1 MNEDN
6 PAIAPT
12 DDDELVAYLDGEI
25 DASGAARVERRL
37 ADDPQ
42 FRAKLTRLQ
51 QAWDLLDSLQRTEAD
66 DDFTRSTVEMVA
78 LRAEGDVQTENQ
90 AVRRSRSLAWLGLA
104 TAACLAAVLGYMGL
118 SKRLSRPNRELVR
131 DLPVIEKIDEY
142 ANVES
147 VDFLQRLQSE
157 GLFAAEVSDAP

>member
-1 MNEDN
+1 MNDDN
-6 PAIAPT
+6 PILAPT
-12 DDDELVAYLDGEI
+12 DDDELVAYLDGEL
-25 DASGAARVERRL
+25 DAGACARLERRL

-42 FRAKLTRLQ
+42 FRARLARLQ

-78 LRAEGDVQTENQ
+78 LRATDDVQSGNQ
-90 AVRRSRSLAWLGLA
+90 AVRRTRTLAWLALVA
-104 TAACLAAVLGYMGL
+104 AACVAAVLGYRGL
-118 SKRLSRPNRELVR
+118 SNRLSRPNRELVR

-147 VDFLQRLQSE
+147 VEFLQRLQNE
-157 GLFAAEVSDAP
+157 GLFAGEVSDAP